1 MRHPWDVPPL
11 PTKGDDDI
19 EFTYAGVGRVL
30 SQWET
35 AELELS
41 RIYGLLLNRPDDIE
55 AIRLYGDPKIFE
67 ERAKGLAAAAEQ
79 YFRWNPHQ
87 DTEAELSELML
98 LARQFS
104 ARRNEVAHSIVRPIG
119 NDDGPQRFCAL
130 PPQYEAKKFDSNDTP
145 AFGYT
150 SVELNALHAAL
161 YTELVE
167 PAKRLSFK
175 LALGEDGVP
184 PTLP

>member
-19 EFTYAGVGRVL
+19 EDTYAGVGRVL

-87 DTEAELSELML
+87 EAEAELSELML

-104 ARRNEVAHSIVRPIG
+104 ARRNELAHSIVMRMG
-119 NDDGPQRFCAL
+119 NDNAPHRCCAL
-130 PPQYEAKKFDSNDTP
+130 HQHSEA
-145 AFGYT
+145 
-150 SVELNALHAAL
+150 
-161 YTELVE
+161 
-167 PAKRLSFK
+167 
-175 LALGEDGVP
+175 
-184 PTLP
+184 